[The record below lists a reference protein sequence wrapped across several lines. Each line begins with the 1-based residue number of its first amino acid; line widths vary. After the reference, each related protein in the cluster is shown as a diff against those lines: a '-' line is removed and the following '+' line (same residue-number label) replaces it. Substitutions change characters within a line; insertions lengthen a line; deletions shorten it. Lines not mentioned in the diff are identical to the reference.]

1 MTMPNRL
8 KRWTLQFRRWFS
20 PGDDFADPAVRY
32 RLLRRNLVIAMLV
45 VTLAPLLLMA
55 VVNHHQYQEAL
66 IGEIGHPLRVQT
78 NKTRHS
84 FELFLAERLSALHFI
99 ASSYSY
105 EELADEK
112 TIKRI
117 FRVMKQEFTGFV
129 DVGLIDSAGFQARYV
144 GPYDLKGKNY
154 AKQNWFHE
162 VQIRGSSVSD
172 VFLGYRKF
180 PHVVVAVQQLT
191 DGGQWW
197 VLRATID
204 TTIFDQLIAT
214 MGLGPESDAFLIN
227 RGGIMQTNSKY
238 YGKILDKCSFCVL
251 PMAFEPNVI
260 ERMDDAGRDVL
271 LAYSFF
277 LRSPFALVVV
287 TPRSEVLK
295 AWYTLKSELFYLLVG
310 SVLAIC
316 LAVFK
321 LSQVMVR
328 HIKESDEKREEAF
341 REMEHSHKLSSIGR
355 LAAGV
360 AHEINNPLAI
370 INEKAGLAKDLVEH
384 TPDFP
389 DRERFLS
396 ILAAIPQS
404 VERCKVITHRLLG
417 FARRMELA
425 VEVLDLNEVVKEVL
439 SFIEKEALY
448 RNIALHLFLADALPK
463 IASDPGQLQQVFL
476 NILTNA
482 FAAVEDGGNVTVT
495 SWEEDLDLV
504 AVSIQDDGEG
514 MSEETLENIFEP
526 FFTTKREY
534 GTGLGLSITYGIVQ
548 KLGGTIKV
556 HSKPGEGTTFTVYLP
571 KKPRNGAMRRDGKP
585 EGISRR

>member
-1 MTMPNRL
+1 MTML
-8 KRWTLQFRRWFS
+8 SQLERWMLQFRRWFS
-20 PGDDFADPAVRY
+20 PGDDFADATVRY

-45 VTLAPLLLMA
+45 MTLTPLLLMA
-55 VVNHHQYQEAL
+55 VVNYHQYQEAL

-84 FELFLAERLSALHFI
+84 FELFLAERLSALNFI

-129 DVGLIDSAGFQARYV
+129 DVGLIDSAGFQASYV
-144 GPYDLKGKNY
+144 GPYELMGKNY

-162 VQIRGSSVSD
+162 VQVRKSSVSD

-180 PHVVVAVQQLT
+180 PHVVIAVQHLT
-191 DGGQWW
+191 NDGQWW
-197 VLRATID
+197 VLRAAID

-227 RGGIMQTNSKY
+227 RDGILQTSSKY
-238 YGKILDKCSFCVL
+238 YGKILENCSFCTL
-251 PMAFEPNVI
+251 PVAFEPNVI
-260 ERMDDAGRDVL
+260 ERVDDAGRDVL

-277 LRSPFALVVV
+277 LKSPFALIVV

-310 SVLAIC
+310 SILVIFLV
-316 LAVFK
+316 VFK
-321 LSQVMVR
+321 LSQVMVH
-328 HIKESDEKREEAF
+328 HIRESDEKREEAF
-341 REMEHSHKLSSIGR
+341 REMEHTHKLSSIGR

-370 INEKAGLAKDLVEH
+370 INEKAGLAKDVVEY
-384 TPDFP
+384 TADFP

-396 ILAAIPQS
+396 ILEAIPQS

-425 VEVLDLNEVVKEVL
+425 VEVLDLNEIIKEVL
-439 SFIEKEALY
+439 NFIEKEALY
-448 RNIALHLFLADALPK
+448 RNIVLRLFLADALPK

-482 FAAVEDGGNVTVT
+482 FAAVEDGGIVTVT

-504 AVSIQDDGEG
+504 AVSIQDNGEG

-548 KLGGTIKV
+548 KLGGAIKV
-556 HSKPGEGTTFTVYLP
+556 HSKLEEGTTFTVYLP
-571 KKPRNGAMRRDGKP
+571 KKPRNGGTRRDGKP

>member
-1 MTMPNRL
+1 MMRNRL
-8 KRWTLQFRRWFS
+8 DRWTLQFRRWFS
-20 PGDDFADPAVRY
+20 PGSDFADPAIRY
-32 RLLRRNLVIAMLV
+32 RLLRRNLVIVMLV
-45 VTLAPLLLMA
+45 ATLSPLLLMA

-66 IGEIGHPLRVQT
+66 IGEIGHPLQVQT

-84 FELFLAERLSALHFI
+84 FELFLAERLSALNFI
-99 ASSYSY
+99 ASSYSHD
-105 EELADEK
+105 ELTDEQ

-129 DVGLIDSAGFQARYV
+129 DLGLINSDGFQASYV
-144 GPYDLKGKNY
+144 GPYELKGKNY
-154 AKQNWFHE
+154 AKQSWFHE
-162 VQIRGSSVSD
+162 VQIRKASVSD

-180 PHVVVAVQQLT
+180 PHIVIAVQHLT

-204 TTIFDQLIAT
+204 TTIFDQLIAA
-214 MGLGPESDAFLIN
+214 MGLRPGSDAFLIN
-227 RGGIMQTNSKY
+227 RNGVLQTSSKY
-238 YGKILDKCSFCVL
+238 YGKVLDDCSFCTL
-251 PMAFEPNVI
+251 PVAFEPNVI
-260 ERMDDAGRDVL
+260 ERFDDAGRDVL
-271 LAYSFF
+271 VAYSFF
-277 LRSPFALVVV
+277 LKSPFALVIV
-287 TPRSEVLK
+287 TPRSEVLQ
-295 AWYTLKSELFYLLVG
+295 AWYTLKSELFYVLVG
-310 SVLAIC
+310 SVLVIFMV
-316 LAVFK
+316 VFK
-321 LSQVMVR
+321 MSAVMVD
-328 HIKESDEKREEAF
+328 HIRESDEKREEAF

-370 INEKAGLAKDLVEH
+370 INEKAGLTMDIVGH
-384 TPDFP
+384 TAEFP

-396 ILAAIPQS
+396 ILEAIPQS

-425 VEVLDLNEVVKEVL
+425 VEVLDLNEVIKEVL
-439 SFIEKEALY
+439 NFIEKEALY
-448 RNIALHLFLADALPK
+448 RNIALRLYLADALPK

-482 FAAVEDGGNVTVT
+482 FAAVDDGGNVTVT

-504 AVSIQDDGEG
+504 AVSVRDDGEG
-514 MSEETLENIFEP
+514 MSEETLESIFEP

-548 KLGGTIKV
+548 KLGGSIKV

-571 KKPRNGAMRRDGKP
+571 KKPKNGAMRRDGKP